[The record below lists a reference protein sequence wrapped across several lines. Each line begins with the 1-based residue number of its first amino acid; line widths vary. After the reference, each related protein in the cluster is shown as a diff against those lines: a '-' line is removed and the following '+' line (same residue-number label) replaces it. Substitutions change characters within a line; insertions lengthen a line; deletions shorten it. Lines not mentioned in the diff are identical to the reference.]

1 VSRRP
6 DSITTEP
13 PHESGAETPALGVGL
28 RGWAPAWLS
37 PWLTQRRIAWGL
49 VGLMALAFAFLVGY
63 HAIFRHLEFHTDAFD
78 LGNMDQ
84 AVWNTLHGH
93 PFRFTNR
100 GADDFGPPTR
110 LSIHVE
116 PILLPLS
123 LLYLI
128 HAGPETLL
136 ATQTVALA
144 LGAIPLFALSLR
156 RLPRLPFVG
165 VGLVF
170 AYLLSPF
177 TVSEALWDFH
187 AVALA
192 TPLLLFAL
200 WALDSRRYRWFLA
213 AAILAIATKED
224 VGLSVAVVALLLAVA
239 RPEKRRYGLLVA
251 LGALLWV
258 AICFKLI
265 LPHYN
270 VGVAG
275 GNNYWYRYSWLGRT
289 PLEALVNAI
298 TKPWIVLGYLL
309 VPGRL
314 GYLAIVLRS
323 AGGLGLLA
331 PPLLLAA
338 LPDLAV
344 NLLSSHTEQYS
355 GFFQY
360 NAIILPYLLGAAV
373 YGAAALVRARQR
385 AASEPD
391 ARRLGAAASEA
402 RGSLRGAWAG
412 GWRGA
417 LGGLARFG
425 RAVGALW
432 VALLERIPIPA
443 RFMQPL
449 LVVWLIAF
457 SLWNIS
463 TVGKLPP
470 FWAAGNPPPA
480 ALAARMSAVNAL
492 LARIP
497 ADASVCATDTLDPH
511 LSDRY
516 DLYLAPDT
524 LCYQAQYVGMDLP
537 NAIANVRAG
546 DTKMLQRM
554 QASGRYVVVG
564 ETHQVIVLRRTGAPL
579 TP

>member
-1 VSRRP
+1 V
-6 DSITTEP
+6 
-13 PHESGAETPALGVGL
+13 LGGGL
-28 RGWAPAWLS
+28 RGWAAAWLS
-37 PWLTQRRIAWGL
+37 PWLTQRRMAWGL
-49 VGLMALAFAFLVGY
+49 VGLMALAFTLLVGY

-136 ATQTVALA
+136 ATQTIALA

-156 RLPRLPFVG
+156 RLPQLPFVG

-187 AVALA
+187 AVTLA

-314 GYLAIVLRS
+314 GYLATVLRS

-373 YGAAALVRARQR
+373 YGAAAFVRARQR
-385 AASEPD
+385 AISEPD
-391 ARRLGAAASEA
+391 AQRLGAAASAA
-402 RGSLRGAWAG
+402 RGSLRGVWAG
-412 GWRGA
+412 GWHGA
-417 LGGLARFG
+417 LGGLAGFG
-425 RAVGALW
+425 RAARALW
-432 VALLERIPIPA
+432 SALLERIPIPA
-443 RFMQPL
+443 RIMQPL

-470 FWAAGNPPPA
+470 FWAAGNPPSA

-524 LCYQAQYVGMDLP
+524 LCYQAQYVAMDLP

>member
-1 VSRRP
+1 M
-6 DSITTEP
+6 
-13 PHESGAETPALGVGL
+13 
-28 RGWAPAWLS
+28 AWLPVRLP

-49 VGLMALAFAFLVGY
+49 VGLMALAFAIFVGY
-63 HAIFRHLEFHTDAFD
+63 HALFRHLEFHTDAFD

-100 GADDFGPPTR
+100 GNDDFGPPTR

-128 HAGPETLL
+128 HSGPETLL
-136 ATQTVALA
+136 VTQAIALA
-144 LGAIPLFALSLR
+144 LGAFPLFALSLR
-156 RLPRLPFVG
+156 RLPRFPFVG
-165 VGLVF
+165 VALVF

-177 TVSEALWDFH
+177 TISEALWDFH

-192 TPLLLFAL
+192 TPLLLWAL
-200 WALDSRRYRWFLA
+200 WALDSRRYGWFLL

-239 RPEKRRYGLLVA
+239 RPEKRRFGLLVA
-251 LGALLWV
+251 IGSLVWV

-289 PLEALVNAI
+289 PLQALFNAV

-309 VPGRL
+309 IPGRL

-323 AGGLGLLA
+323 AGGLGLLSPA
-331 PPLLLAA
+331 LLLAA

-373 YGAAALVRARQR
+373 YGAAALVRAGQG
-385 AASEPD
+385 AASEPTG
-391 ARRLGAAASEA
+391 AGRLAVAASAA
-402 RGSLRGAWAG
+402 RGSARGVWAD
-412 GWRGA
+412 GWRA
-417 LGGLARFG
+417 APAGLARFG

-432 VALLERIPIPA
+432 AALLERIPLPA
-443 RFMQPL
+443 RWLQPL
-449 LVVWLIAF
+449 LVVWLVGF

-463 TVGKLPP
+463 TVGRIPP
-470 FWAAGNPPPA
+470 FWAAGNPPSA
-480 ALAARMSAVNAL
+480 SLSARMAAVNAL
-492 LARIP
+492 LAKIP

-524 LCYQAQYVGMDLP
+524 LCYQAQYVAMDLP
-537 NAIANVRAG
+537 NAIADVRKG

-554 QASGRYVVVG
+554 RASGHYVVVG
-564 ETHQVIVLRRTGAPL
+564 ETHNVIVLRRTGAILSP
-579 TP
+579 

>member
-1 VSRRP
+1 
-6 DSITTEP
+6 
-13 PHESGAETPALGVGL
+13 
-28 RGWAPAWLS
+28 
-37 PWLTQRRIAWGL
+37 
-49 VGLMALAFAFLVGY
+49 MALVFAILVGY

-100 GADDFGPPTR
+100 GNDDFGPPTR

-136 ATQTVALA
+136 ATQTIALA

-156 RLPRLPFVG
+156 RMPRLPFVG
-165 VGLVF
+165 VGLVV
-170 AYLLSPF
+170 AYLLNPF

-187 AVALA
+187 AVTLA

-224 VGLSVAVVALLLAVA
+224 VGLSVAVVALLLAIA
-239 RPEKRRYGLLVA
+239 RPEKRRFGLLVA
-251 LGALLWV
+251 LGSLLWV

-360 NAIILPYLLGAAV
+360 NAIILPYLVGAAV
-373 YGAAALVRARQR
+373 YGAAALVLARQR

-391 ARRLGAAASEA
+391 AQRLGAAASET
-402 RGSLRGAWAG
+402 RESLRSVWAE

-417 LGGLARFG
+417 LAGLARFG
-425 RAVGALW
+425 RAIGALW
-432 VALLERIPIPA
+432 TALLERIPVPA
-443 RFMQPL
+443 RFLQPL

-470 FWAAGNPPPA
+470 FWAAGNPPSA
-480 ALAARMSAVNAL
+480 ALAARMSAVNTL

-516 DLYLAPDT
+516 DLYLAPDV
-524 LCYQAQYVGMDLP
+524 LCYQAQYVAMDLP

-554 QASGRYVVVG
+554 QASGHYVVVG

>member
-1 VSRRP
+1 
-6 DSITTEP
+6 
-13 PHESGAETPALGVGL
+13 
-28 RGWAPAWLS
+28 
-37 PWLTQRRIAWGL
+37 
-49 VGLMALAFAFLVGY
+49 
-63 HAIFRHLEFHTDAFD
+63 
-78 LGNMDQ
+78 
-84 AVWNTLHGH
+84 
-93 PFRFTNR
+93 
-100 GADDFGPPTR
+100 
-110 LSIHVE
+110 
-116 PILLPLS
+116 
-123 LLYLI
+123 
-128 HAGPETLL
+128 
-136 ATQTVALA
+136 
-144 LGAIPLFALSLR
+144 
-156 RLPRLPFVG
+156 
-165 VGLVF
+165 
-170 AYLLSPF
+170 
-177 TVSEALWDFH
+177 
-187 AVALA
+187 
-192 TPLLLFAL
+192 
-200 WALDSRRYRWFLA
+200 
-213 AAILAIATKED
+213 D
-224 VGLSVAVVALLLAVA
+224 VGLSVAVVALLLAIA
-239 RPEKRRYGLLVA
+239 RPEKRRFGLLVA
-251 LGALLWV
+251 LGSLLWV

-360 NAIILPYLLGAAV
+360 NAIILPYLVGAAV
-373 YGAAALVRARQR
+373 YGAAALVLARQR

-391 ARRLGAAASEA
+391 AQRLGAAASET
-402 RGSLRGAWAG
+402 RESLRSVWAE

-417 LGGLARFG
+417 LAGLARFG
-425 RAVGALW
+425 RAIGALW
-432 VALLERIPIPA
+432 TALLERIPVPA
-443 RFMQPL
+443 RFLQPL

-470 FWAAGNPPPA
+470 FWAAGNPPSA
-480 ALAARMSAVNAL
+480 ALAARMSAVNTL

-516 DLYLAPDT
+516 DLYLAPDV
-524 LCYQAQYVGMDLP
+524 LCYQAQYVAMDLP

-554 QASGRYVVVG
+554 QASGHYVVVG

-579 TP
+579 TS